1 MSTRVLISCAA
12 LALAAG
18 SLAGCASNEG
28 DGAKTAAVPYERP
41 YTPTGSNVPRRDPSQ
56 VPTDVKSVDKSEAD
70 KLLNRPRGTPGG
82 G

>member
-1 MSTRVLISCAA
+1 MSTRALISFAA

-18 SLAGCASNEG
+18 GLAGCASSEA

-56 VPTDVKSVDKSEAD
+56 VPSEVKNVDKSEAD
-70 KLLNRPRGTPGG
+70 KMMNRPRGTPGG